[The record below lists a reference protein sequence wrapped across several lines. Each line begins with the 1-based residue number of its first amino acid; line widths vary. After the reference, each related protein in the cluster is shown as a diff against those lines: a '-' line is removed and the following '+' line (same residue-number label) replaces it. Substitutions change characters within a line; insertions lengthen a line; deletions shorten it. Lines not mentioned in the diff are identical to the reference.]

1 MFIVSLSYTAALEE
15 IDVRLAEHV
24 EWLEAG
30 YAAGVF
36 LASGRKVPRDG
47 GVILARGERAALE
60 ARLADDPFARAGL
73 ARYEI
78 TEFIPTMTVDELT
91 AVRERL
97 PA

>member
-1 MFIVSLSYTAALEE
+1 MFIVSLTYTALLEQV
-15 IDVRLAEHV
+15 DAVLAAHV
-24 EWLEAG
+24 DWLNAG

-73 ARYEI
+73 ASYEI
-78 TEFIPTMTVDELT
+78 IEFIPTMTADDLA
-91 AVRERL
+91 AVRDSL